1 MDKYHR
7 DAIIG
12 IEREN
17 ERDENYKS
25 KKNPQID
32 HARTP
37 NNYHIIGRDETYL
50 SYIDKRIK
58 EIAPKRKIKDD
69 AVLINSFI
77 LGSDSEFFA
86 SLMPEQQKEF
96 FRDCAMCFAERYGG
110 ENIIS
115 AVVHMDE
122 TNPHMHLNLIP
133 VLDGRLC
140 SKQLFDRKALRELQT
155 VFHEKVGRKWGLL
168 RGKIGSK
175 AEHLDTVAFKLK
187 KMKEEATT
195 AILQQS
201 EAKET
206 IAEAEQ
212 AQKEAEPVK
221 ALLEDYEK
229 AKSEK
234 IPFSGKKKD
243 EQIIALR
250 TKNEQLQR
258 EIEIRGRD
266 QSDLFKQLQEA
277 KKTDSR
283 KETAYRIVTDMMS
296 AYPNEFD
303 ALLKKSR
310 EKKLVARPAPHSSKN
325 QWTK

>member
-7 DAIIG
+7 DAVIG

-32 HARTP
+32 NVRTP
-37 NNYHIIGRDETYL
+37 NNYHIIGRNETYL

-58 EIAPKRKIKDD
+58 ELAPKRKIKDD

-77 LGSDSEFFA
+77 LDSDGEFFA
-86 SLMPEQQKEF
+86 SLTPEQQKEF
-96 FRDCAMCFAERYGG
+96 FRNCAMCFAERYGE

-115 AVVHMDE
+115 AIVHMDE
-122 TNPHMHLNLIP
+122 TNPHMHLNLVP

-155 VFHEKVGRKWGLL
+155 VFHEKVGKKWGLQ

-175 AEHLDTVAFKLK
+175 AEHLDTFAFKLK

-206 IAEAEQ
+206 IAEADT
-212 AQKEAEPVK
+212 KFC
-221 ALLEDYEK
+221 AL
-229 AKSEK
+229 K
-234 IPFSGKKKD
+234 IIKTL
-243 EQIIALR
+243 AL
-250 TKNEQLQR
+250 
-258 EIEIRGRD
+258 I
-266 QSDLFKQLQEA
+266 
-277 KKTDSR
+277 KKTIP
-283 KETAYRIVTDMMS
+283 KIKVTIL
-296 AYPNEFD
+296 NFFD
-303 ALLKKSR
+303 FIKTPYKFL
-310 EKKLVARPAPHSSKN
+310 N
-325 QWTK
+325 

>member
-7 DAIIG
+7 NEIIG

-25 KKNPQID
+25 KTNPQID
-32 HARTP
+32 HVRTP
-37 NNYHIIGRDETYL
+37 NNYHIIERSETYL

-58 EIAPKRKIKDD
+58 ELAPKRKIKDD

-77 LGSDSEFFA
+77 LGSDSEFF
-86 SLMPEQQKEF
+86 SNFSEKQQREF
-96 FRDCAMCFAERYGG
+96 FRDCTMCFAERYGE

-115 AVVHMDE
+115 AIVHMDE

-140 SKQLFDRKALRELQT
+140 SKQLFDRKALRALQSD
-155 VFHEKVGRKWGLL
+155 FHSVVGMKWGLK
-168 RGKIGSK
+168 RGEIGST
-175 AEHLDTVAFKLK
+175 AEHLDTATFKLM
-187 KMKEEATT
+187 KMKEEAVATV
-195 AILQQS
+195 LQQS
-201 EAKET
+201 EAQAV
-206 IAEAEQ
+206 IDEAKKVKTEL
-212 AQKEAEPVK
+212 EPAK
-221 ALLEDYEK
+221 QLLEDYEK

-234 IPFSGKKKD
+234 IPFSGKKKE

-250 TKNEQLQR
+250 TKNEQLKR

-283 KETAYRIVTDMMS
+283 KETAYKIVTDMMS
-296 AYPNEFD
+296 AYPDEFNT
-303 ALLKKSR
+303 LLQKSR
-310 EKKLVARPAPHSSKN
+310 AKKTPPTLFKSNTNDKSGK
-325 QWTK
+325 

>member
-7 DAIIG
+7 QDIVG

-32 HARTP
+32 NARTP
-37 NNYHIIGRDETYL
+37 NNYHIIRTETYL

-58 EIAPKRKIKDD
+58 ELAPKRKIKDD
-69 AVLINSFI
+69 AVLTNSFI
-77 LGSDSEFFA
+77 LGSDGEFFERL
-86 SLMPEQQKEF
+86 STYQQQDF
-96 FRDCAMCFAERYGG
+96 FFDCTKFFAERYGE

-115 AVVHMDE
+115 AVVHTDE

-133 VLDGRLC
+133 VLEGRLC
-140 SKQLFDRKALRELQT
+140 SKKLFDRKALRELQT
-155 VFHEKVGRKWGLL
+155 VFHEKAGKKWGLK

-187 KMKEEATT
+187 KMKEEAVATVM
-195 AILQQS
+195 QQS
-201 EAKET
+201 EAKAT
-206 IAEAEQ
+206 IV
-212 AQKEAEPVK
+212 EAEPVK

-229 AKSEK
+229 AKNEK

-277 KKTDSR
+277 KKADSR
-283 KETAYRIVTDMMS
+283 KETAYKIVTDMMA
-296 AYPNEFD
+296 AYPDEFNS
-303 ALLKKSR
+303 LLQKSR
-310 EKKLVARPAPHSSKN
+310 AKKTPPTLFKSNTNDKGG
-325 QWTK
+325 K